1 MTKLLSDYCVYIE
14 NHMPIKMCDDIVNL
28 FESVSSD
35 KRNKTFNK
43 PSGNPRFTEFDI
55 TKESNLNEE
64 LYRNICQ
71 YLVQAVEDYRTKVKF
86 FSTWNTINLNF
97 QNIRIKRYIS
107 EDAEQFDFHID
118 VANDINEGRY
128 LSFQWYLNDVA
139 DGGETEFA
147 NFKIEP
153 KKGTLLMFPPMWMF
167 PHKGNSLNSGRK
179 YILSTYLLYPEP
191 KFNEFPLPR
200 FKLLKGIE

>member
-1 MTKLLSDYCVYIE
+1 MTKLISDYCVYIE
-14 NHMPIKMCDDIVNL
+14 NHMPIKICDDLVDL
-28 FESVSSD
+28 FESVPSN
-35 KRNKTFNK
+35 KWNKTFNRS
-43 PSGNPRFTEFDI
+43 SGRPRFTEFDI

-64 LYRNICQ
+64 LYRNICK
-71 YLVQAVEDYRTKVKF
+71 YLIKAVEDYRTKVKF

-97 QNIRIKRYIS
+97 QNIRIKRYLS
-107 EDAEQFDFHID
+107 EDAEQFDFHVD

-139 DGGETEFA
+139 DGGETEFV
-147 NFKIEP
+147 NFKIKP

-191 KFNEFPLPR
+191 KYSDNPLPK
-200 FKLLKGIE
+200 FKLFKGIE